1 MSAGVAVR
9 GKGQS
14 LINSRKDL
22 RLVQMPSMDRYAE
35 RLRSADLRVTRPR
48 IAVLHSVNLN
58 PHADTETIIGA
69 VRACL
74 PDVSRQAV
82 YDILHALTDVGL
94 LRRVQPPGSVARY
107 ETRVGD
113 NHHHMVCRSCGA
125 IADVDCVI
133 GAAPCLSVS
142 DTNGFQL
149 DGAEIIYLGRCAG
162 CSVSPA
168 SPAID
173 DHSPTEQL
181 PHGTL
186 CSGDSGNPPPSNGQL
201 VPTPTPTPT
210 PGEWLAPGPLTP
222 STGLKAAGIGT
233 GGLGANAGWARYDI
247 ADATV
252 ASNGPHIEPSDSPS
266 PTSI

>member
-1 MSAGVAVR
+1 MA
-9 GKGQS
+9 
-14 LINSRKDL
+14 
-22 RLVQMPSMDRYAE
+22 RYAE

-113 NHHHMVCRSCGA
+113 NHHHMVCRNCGA
-125 IADVDCVI
+125 IADVDCVL
-133 GAAPCLSVS
+133 GAAPCLSVL

-149 DGAEIIYLGRCAG
+149 DGAEVIYWGRCPG
-162 CSVSPA
+162 CSPSDASDDTHDARPVNAFPDEMLHTAHTHPLLSDTHPRPA
-168 SPAID
+168 
-173 DHSPTEQL
+173 
-181 PHGTL
+181 
-186 CSGDSGNPPPSNGQL
+186 
-201 VPTPTPTPT
+201 PTPVPAPV
-210 PGEWLAPGPLTP
+210 EWVP
-222 STGLKAAGIGT
+222 STTTTANIPVNTPLKPSGIGT
-233 GGLGANAGWARYDI
+233 GGLATNVPSAGLGDPL
-247 ADATV
+247 
-252 ASNGPHIEPSDSPS
+252 PHLSG
-266 PTSI
+266 

>member
-1 MSAGVAVR
+1 
-9 GKGQS
+9 

-22 RLVQMPSMDRYAE
+22 RLVQVPSVARYAE

-58 PHADTETIIGA
+58 PHSDTETIIGA

-113 NHHHMVCRSCGA
+113 NHHHMVCRNCGA
-125 IADVDCVI
+125 IADVDCI
-133 GAAPCLSVS
+133 LGSAPCLSVS

-149 DGAEIIYLGRCAG
+149 DGAEVIYWGRCPG
-162 CSVSPA
+162 CSTSDASDARHDGRPVSSLPDEVPHAGHTHPLLSGTHLRPA
-168 SPAID
+168 
-173 DHSPTEQL
+173 
-181 PHGTL
+181 
-186 CSGDSGNPPPSNGQL
+186 PPPAPVEWVASTTTTANIP
-201 VPTPTPTPT
+201 VNTP
-210 PGEWLAPGPLTP
+210 LKP
-222 STGLKAAGIGT
+222 SGVGT
-233 GGLGANAGWARYDI
+233 GGLATNASSAGLVDHL
-247 ADATV
+247 
-252 ASNGPHIEPSDSPS
+252 PHLPG
-266 PTSI
+266 

>member
-1 MSAGVAVR
+1 M
-9 GKGQS
+9 
-14 LINSRKDL
+14 INSRKDL
-22 RLVQMPSMDRYAE
+22 RLVQVPSVARYAE
-35 RLRSADLRVTRPR
+35 SLRAADLRVTRPR

-58 PHADTETIIGA
+58 PHADTETVIGA

-74 PDVSRQAV
+74 PEVSRQAV

-125 IADVDCVI
+125 IADVDCAI
-133 GAAPCLSVS
+133 GADPCLSVS

-149 DGAEIIYLGRCAG
+149 DGAEVIYWGRCPG
-162 CSVSPA
+162 CSVSNG
-168 SPAID
+168 
-173 DHSPTEQL
+173 DHSPTEEL
-181 PHGTL
+181 GDDML
-186 CSGDSGNPPPSNGQL
+186 GSGDSGDQPPSDGEL
-201 VPTPTPTPT
+201 LPAPTPS
-210 PGEWLAPGPLTP
+210 PGAGGWLAPGPLTP
-222 STGLKAAGIGT
+222 ITGLKAAGIGT

-252 ASNGPHIEPSDSPS
+252 ASNEPRIEPSVSPS
-266 PTSI
+266 STSM